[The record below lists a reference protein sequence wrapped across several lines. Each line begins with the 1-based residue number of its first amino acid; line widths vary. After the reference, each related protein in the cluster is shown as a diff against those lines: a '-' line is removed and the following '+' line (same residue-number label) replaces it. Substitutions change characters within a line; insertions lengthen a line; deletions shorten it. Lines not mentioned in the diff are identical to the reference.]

1 MWSVRHSTSVTSSY
15 TYVTAD
21 LFVFSIVFPKKKK
34 NKKKTKKKNPVLAN
48 ELTES
53 LLKDFWERNFAADEI
68 H

>member
-1 MWSVRHSTSVTSSY
+1 MWSARHSTSVTSSY

-34 NKKKTKKKNPVLAN
+34 KKPVLAN

-53 LLKDFWERNFAADEI
+53 LLKDFWERNFAAAEI